1 MIYLP
6 DYLLRYLLEY
16 LTVNDILNLRLTCS
30 RIFQVS
36 KCKTFYGKVQICMSK
51 INVNEESFQK
61 LCGKFAR
68 TVRFN
73 TEGCSEEQLGWILR
87 NAENIKDILINIR
100 YLKKACREFKYIKHL
115 AISYIYTDGL
125 TNDDID
131 FSCLSMAKELDQ
143 LSIKGT
149 LNNFQKLYLDQS
161 MLYDLLNHTK
171 QISKIHFN
179 SICVEN
185 EKSFN
190 QDSLSKKMANSG
202 HITEWHLKNV
212 AAPDGIFNF
221 PEDIRILEC
230 RNTECINFR
239 KYKYDKIQKLSLESV
254 KFDNTVFKFENLK
267 ILEITGHLRGDG
279 LDGRT
284 VICPKLEVLR
294 LFRIHHITRFQNL
307 LTGELKILHIGVI
320 GDISNAEIAWILRN
334 KSSIKIITSHTDYVR
349 RLAAATYGAVPGKSK
364 IVQFSFC
371 HD

>member
-51 INVNEESFQK
+51 INVNEESFQN
-61 LCGKFAR
+61 LCDKFAR

-179 SICVEN
+179 SMCGKR
-185 EKSFN
+185 EKFQSR
-190 QDSLSKKMANSG
+190 LTLKKNG
-202 HITEWHLKNV
+202 K
-212 AAPDGIFNF
+212 
-221 PEDIRILEC
+221 
-230 RNTECINFR
+230 FR
-239 KYKYDKIQKLSLESV
+239 SY
-254 KFDNTVFKFENLK
+254 
-267 ILEITGHLRGDG
+267 H
-279 LDGRT
+279 
-284 VICPKLEVLR
+284 
-294 LFRIHHITRFQNL
+294 
-307 LTGELKILHIGVI
+307 
-320 GDISNAEIAWILRN
+320 
-334 KSSIKIITSHTDYVR
+334 
-349 RLAAATYGAVPGKSK
+349 
-364 IVQFSFC
+364 
-371 HD
+371 